1 MISSGAILLMGSDFH
16 GQPPSWLQL
25 NGEMTM
31 MNFAR
36 IRKALSVVDPYKLL
50 LAICAVGAV
59 CLWIPSARG
68 ATGITLIQSAGT
80 DAGTT
85 TSASLSFTA
94 NNTAGDFIA
103 VCIRAGQAGEVFTV

>member
-1 MISSGAILLMGSDFH
+1 
-16 GQPPSWLQL
+16 
-25 NGEMTM
+25 M
-31 MNFAR
+31 MDFAR

-50 LAICAVGAV
+50 LAICVMGAA
-59 CLWIPSARG
+59 CLSIPSARG

-94 NNTAGDFIA
+94 SNAAGDFIA
-103 VCIRAGQAGEVFTV
+103 VCIRAGQAGEVFTVTDSRGNTYHQAVEYNVTVDAPSGDTLG